1 MPRHQHPTTRHHGHS
16 RPTARYLL
24 ARINRKLAVQII
36 TKDLHCNDNGGMS
49 DCDEA
54 EQHQQNLKIGS
65 VIFDDMDQIDFT
77 GPFEVLA
84 SLSNVTYTTYG
95 LSLQSVRDC
104 HGLRLLPDAILE
116 DAPQLDVLHVPGG
129 PGQQAHMEDQRLLNW
144 LQQQAS
150 GARCVLSVCTGA
162 LLLGAAGLLQGR
174 RATTHWASLDVLP
187 IFGATAITERVV
199 TDGNFVFAAGVTAG
213 IDAALMVA
221 AELRGLDEAQAVQL
235 SIQYAPEPPF
245 SSGTPETA
253 PPHVLHAVVTRG
265 KPLLESR
272 LQTARRIVAGR

>member
-1 MPRHQHPTTRHHGHS
+1 MR
-16 RPTARYLL
+16 
-24 ARINRKLAVQII
+24 
-36 TKDLHCNDNGGMS
+36 DL
-49 DCDEA
+49 DEA
-54 EQHQQNLKIGS
+54 NQHQQNLKIGS

-77 GPFEVLA
+77 GPYEVLA

-95 LSLQSVRDC
+95 LSLQSVRDW

-129 PGQQAHMEDQRLLNW
+129 PGQQAHMENQRLLNW

-162 LLLGAAGLLQGR
+162 LLLGAAGLLHGR
-174 RATTHWASLDVLP
+174 RATTHWASLEVLP
-187 IFGATAITERVV
+187 IFGATAVTERVV
-199 TDGNFVFAAGVTAG
+199 TDGRFVFAAGVTAG

-235 SIQYAPEPPF
+235 SIQYAPQPPF

-253 PPHVLHAVVTRG
+253 PAHVLQAVTARG
-265 KPLLESR
+265 KPLLERR
-272 LQTARRIVAGR
+272 LQTARRIVTNS